1 MVKGIGID
9 MVEIG
14 RVRRILDR
22 ESGSAFE
29 RRTFTEAE
37 QAEAKTRP
45 DAASYYAA
53 RFAAK
58 EAVFKAIGPLTPSKS
73 FDLRIVE
80 TLNRED
86 GSPYVNCTEQ
96 LIPLLDA
103 AGVTTL
109 HISITDEGDYA
120 AAFVVACGE

>member
-1 MVKGIGID
+1 MVKGVGID
-9 MVEIG
+9 LVEI
-14 RVRRILDR
+14 RRIR
-22 ESGSAFE
+22 ELMEKNTGGAFV
-29 RRTFTEAE
+29 RRTFTDAERKEAS
-37 QAEAKTRP
+37 QRHDPAV
-45 DAASYYAA
+45 YYAA

-58 EAVFKAIGPLTPSKS
+58 EAVFKAVGPLTASKS

-86 GSPYVNCTEQ
+86 GSPCVSMTEK
-96 LIPLLDA
+96 LMPILAD
-103 AGVTTL
+103 AGVAVL